1 MLRWWNELDSLKRG
15 RQDQSHVTAAKK
27 KPDPKSS
34 RTKAKSKQ
42 ITMKKSQNP
51 N

>member
-27 KPDPKSS
+27 PDPKSS

>member
-27 KPDPKSS
+27 SQIQS
-34 RTKAKSKQ
+34 RAKRRQNQS
-42 ITMKKSQNP
+42 KSQ
-51 N
+51 